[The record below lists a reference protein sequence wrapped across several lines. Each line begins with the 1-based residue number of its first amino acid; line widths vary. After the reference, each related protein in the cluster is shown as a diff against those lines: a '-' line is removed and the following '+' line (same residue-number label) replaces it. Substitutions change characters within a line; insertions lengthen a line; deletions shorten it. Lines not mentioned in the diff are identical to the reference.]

1 MGNEDDDILFHLK
14 KDLINLH
21 KKNPDDVRPYLK
33 QIQINMNKRASE
45 LINIKK
51 NQNKDKILFK
61 NENIKL
67 KKKKNVINDKIVEA
81 INENE
86 G

>member
-1 MGNEDDDILFHLK
+1 M
-14 KDLINLH
+14 INLH